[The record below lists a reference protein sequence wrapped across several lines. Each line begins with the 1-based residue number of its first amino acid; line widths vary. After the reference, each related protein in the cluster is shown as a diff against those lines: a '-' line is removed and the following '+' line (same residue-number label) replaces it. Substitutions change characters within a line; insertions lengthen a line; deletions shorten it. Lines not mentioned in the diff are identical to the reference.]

1 MSFWTDNSLEPK
13 RTYRFRIK
21 GGAIGLGKDTSGT
34 WWNAK
39 KVDKPSF
46 TINSNKYRL
55 INHEINV
62 PGIVSWNPIT
72 IELADV
78 GKTINV
84 ILGELGE
91 IGGYN
96 PNDLSKD
103 KGIAKSYEN
112 GILKAFFIEQL
123 NGVGEVIEEWSL
135 EGAFV
140 SDVKLSSL
148 DYSSDEIVSIT
159 LTLTYDYAKL
169 E

>member
-1 MSFWTDNSLEPK
+1 MSFWTENSLEPK
-13 RTYRFRIK
+13 RAYRFRIK
-21 GGAIGLGKDTSGT
+21 GGSIGLGANAGAT

-46 TINSNKYRL
+46 TVNSNKYRL
-55 INHEINV
+55 INHQINV
-62 PGIVSWNPIT
+62 PGIVTWNPIT

-78 GKTINV
+78 GKTVNAILED
-84 ILGELGE
+84 LGER
-91 IGGYN
+91 GGYN
-96 PNDLSKD
+96 PSNLSKD

-123 NGVGEVIEEWSL
+123 NGNGDVIEKWSL
-135 EGAFV
+135 EGVFV

-148 DYSSDEIVSIT
+148 DYGSDEIISAT